1 MNNERERSATL
12 ARTSETEMLRRLET
26 LNALTERNR
35 LLWDERVGL
44 VSRLKEMTA
53 KLVASETELEPLR
66 SSNNVEST
74 GKLEALSAESQAK
87 NQLEVQQTRTI
98 ALQERADRATAN
110 EIKKLQTDK
119 EQVQKLLDQ
128 MKEAQAKM
136 AAQLNE
142 TQRINTQLITGQQKL
157 QEEARSAK
165 EEAAKHQTDMAA
177 AGAKH
182 VEDTA
187 KATEQANQLRR
198 IARKYKTQYEELKTE
213 HDKLVE
219 EKEKLAGDLASAASD
234 SGAAA
239 SVKEE
244 TANEAAATQAAKIQ
258 ELEEQMALAT
268 AESEQL
274 KQENQTLRASEE
286 KTKNVLKT
294 IRQKYATVTTLQK
307 EKETLTAQLEESR
320 AKIKSLVIQESSR
333 TFVKLIVRRNFG
345 ETRSAFSAFQKYFSN
360 TIICSFTFCP
370 HLAPTLTARLCH

>member
-53 KLVASETELEPLR
+53 ILVASETELEPLR

-74 GKLEALSAESQAK
+74 GKLEALSAESHAK

-128 MKEAQAKM
+128 MKEAQTKM

-142 TQRINTQLITGQQKL
+142 TQRINTQLITDQQKL

-165 EEAAKHQTDMAA
+165 EKAAKHQADMAA
-177 AGAKH
+177 HVAGNFELSRELH
-182 VEDTA
+182 
-187 KATEQANQLRR
+187 LF
-198 IARKYKTQYEELKTE
+198 ARKYRTQYEKLKLE

-219 EKEKLAGDLASAASD
+219 EKEKLAVDLASAATD

-244 TANEAAATQAAKIQ
+244 TFNEAAATQAVKIQ

>member
-1 MNNERERSATL
+1 M
-12 ARTSETEMLRRLET
+12 AR
-26 LNALTERNR
+26 
-35 LLWDERVGL
+35 DERVGL
-44 VSRLKEMTA
+44 VSRLDELTV
-53 KLVASETELEPLR
+53 KLVALETELEPLR
-66 SSNNVEST
+66 SSNNEST
-74 GKLEALSAESQAK
+74 GQLEALSAENQALK
-87 NQLEVQQTRTI
+87 KQLGVWRTRTI
-98 ALQERADRATAN
+98 ALQERAGRATAD

-165 EEAAKHQTDMAA
+165 EEAAKHQADMAA

-213 HDKLVE
+213 RDKLVE

-244 TANEAAATQAAKIQ
+244 TANEAAATQIQ

-268 AESEQL
+268 AESE
-274 KQENQTLRASEE
+274 
-286 KTKNVLKT
+286 
-294 IRQKYATVTTLQK
+294 
-307 EKETLTAQLEESR
+307 
-320 AKIKSLVIQESSR
+320 
-333 TFVKLIVRRNFG
+333 
-345 ETRSAFSAFQKYFSN
+345 
-360 TIICSFTFCP
+360 
-370 HLAPTLTARLCH
+370 